1 VRTDNRGSAPRDFPW
16 HDAIRSELDAWVPE
30 RLPRHFRPRHRQDRP
45 RRAWRPLGVVGAAM
59 LVTLAVAY
67 LLLPAHPSHPAGAR
81 LRLAP
86 AVRVTPTLGPEPA
99 LVTASPLTP
108 APPRTAPPPTPARA
122 ASAPTPKPSGTAP
135 APAPAPTPTATPVP
149 PTPAPTP
156 STGPSGPPP
165 APAPSPVLCLPIL
178 PLCL

>member
-16 HDAIRSELDAWVPE
+16 HDAIRSELDAWMPE

-45 RRAWRPLGVVGAAM
+45 RRAWRPLGAVCAAM
-59 LVTLAVAY
+59 LVALAVGY
-67 LLLPAHPSHPAGAR
+67 LLVPAHPSHPAGAR
-81 LRLAP
+81 LRLGP
-86 AVRVTPTLGPEPA
+86 AVRATPTLAPAPA
-99 LVTASPLTP
+99 LVTVSPVTPTP
-108 APPRTAPPPTPARA
+108 APTAPPPPAA
-122 ASAPTPKPSGTAP
+122 AR
-135 APAPAPTPTATPVP
+135 PAPAPTPRPSGTAPTPAPTPTAAPVP
-149 PTPAPTP
+149 PAPAPTP